1 MTFSPN
7 HEISMDSIRKFQRS
21 INLLQYVPLEFLYA
35 VWIGI
40 MVSYDYIQS
49 RQVSRSEVQ

>member
-7 HEISMDSIRKFQRS
+7 HEFSMDSIRKFQRS
-21 INLLQYVPLEFLYA
+21 INLLQFLYA

-40 MVSYDYIQS
+40 MVSYDYIQC